1 MRSRPLLVLLALA
14 LGACAQ
20 APAAPEDAA
29 QGDTAAEAVPVES
42 TALERAL
49 RRVDGPFPDYLEFVD
64 RSDALGREAP
74 VSGLAHHGRRAPEV
88 LGVDPEAADAV
99 IAVGRKPRFAT
110 LLIGGQDGDAVR
122 ARAEA
127 SGWADRDGALRRD
140 LDLLNEP
147 LTVEAATVRPLGADV
162 ALGGPDAPVEL
173 VDGPGDDLADDPDV
187 RAMTACLGDV
197 SAAMVAGGSLGPLRA
212 VGVRPAPDDDADDDA
227 VATAVLCATG
237 TTAAAVEEAVATGE
251 SRTGRRPWAQLLRD
265 PVVEELGGGV
275 VRLTA
280 RTAPGTPRLL
290 LLAAL
295 QQQDLPGVPA

>member
-1 MRSRPLLVLLALA
+1 GGPHGADPRRDAGGGHRPRPRRGVAGAVRLRRPGRRRPKGRSRMRSRPLLVLLALA

-122 ARAEA
+122 ARAQA

-147 LTVEAATVRPLGADV
+147 LTVEAANVRPLGADV
-162 ALGGPDAPVEL
+162 ALGGP
-173 VDGPGDDLADDPDV
+173 
-187 RAMTACLGDV
+187 
-197 SAAMVAGGSLGPLRA
+197 
-212 VGVRPAPDDDADDDA
+212 
-227 VATAVLCATG
+227 
-237 TTAAAVEEAVATGE
+237 
-251 SRTGRRPWAQLLRD
+251 
-265 PVVEELGGGV
+265 
-275 VRLTA
+275 
-280 RTAPGTPRLL
+280 
-290 LLAAL
+290 
-295 QQQDLPGVPA
+295 